1 MPTPISADSFEH
13 AATSRD
19 ADSADRNYNE
29 NNQNQRACP
38 GLAMPLIKWRDGV
51 SENLQRQ
58 RGCWLV
64 HLPVPVLIAE
74 SRKKQRGSLA
84 GHASEGQH
92 DSGDHARSGGAESDG
107 RGGAATGEGQAQSN

>member
-29 NNQNQRACP
+29 NNQDQRACP

-58 RGCWLV
+58 RCRWLV
-64 HLPVPVLIAE
+64 HFPVPVLIAE
-74 SRKKQRGSLA
+74 SRKKQRGSLTS
-84 GHASEGQH
+84 HA
-92 DSGDHARSGGAESDG
+92 
-107 RGGAATGEGQAQSN
+107 GEGRSEERRVGKECRCQSEPAQVK

>member
-1 MPTPISADSFEH
+1 MPTPISAHSFEH

-58 RGCWLV
+58 RGRGLV
-64 HLPVPVLIAE
+64 HFPVTVLIAE
-74 SRKKQRGSLA
+74 RRKKQRGSITSHA
-84 GHASEGQH
+84 GDGQNA
-92 DSGDHARSGGAESDG
+92 SGDDARSDG
-107 RGGAATGEGQAQSN
+107 EDCYDTSRTDR